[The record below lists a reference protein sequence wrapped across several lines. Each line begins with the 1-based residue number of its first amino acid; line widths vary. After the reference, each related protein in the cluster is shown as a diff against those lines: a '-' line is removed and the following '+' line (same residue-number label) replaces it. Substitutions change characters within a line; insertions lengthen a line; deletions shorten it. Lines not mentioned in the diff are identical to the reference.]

1 MLWDQYQAGISVAG
15 KAKFKD
21 FTQDNI

>member
-1 MLWDQYQAGISVAG
+1 MVWDQYQAGISVAG